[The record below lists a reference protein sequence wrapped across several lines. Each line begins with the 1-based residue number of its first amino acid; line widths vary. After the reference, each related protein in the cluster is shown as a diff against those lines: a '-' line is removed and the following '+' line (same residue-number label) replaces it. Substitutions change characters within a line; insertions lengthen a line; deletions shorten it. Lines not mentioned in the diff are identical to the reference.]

1 MKCLNYAH
9 LWIFI
14 KKIRFVWDCN
24 HWLFR
29 LKVWNYEMRVFV
41 CEIFLM
47 YMSWWGRMRPVY
59 GHFCCI
65 IYCTA
70 RMALWHGCMRACI
83 GWLYMWSVWMTWRV
97 KGHVY
102 EEMNTMAG
110 EGPWVWGMINLN
122 WACIYIALECAW
134 LHEVRARDE
143 PEHIHD
149 IEWIDLNWF
158 YWLFVCLLSS
168 FELTPSFYRHF

>member
-1 MKCLNYAH
+1 MDLYVSHFKNGFLIYMKCLNYAH

-14 KKIRFVWDCN
+14 EKIRFVWDCN
-24 HWLFR
+24 HWLFL

-47 YMSWWGRMRPVY
+47 YMSWWGRMRPMY

-70 RMALWHGCMRACI
+70 RMALWHGCMRAWT
-83 GWLYMWSVWMTWRV
+83 GWLCMWRMWMPWRA

-102 EEMNTMAG
+102 EEANTMVG
-110 EGPWVWGMINLN
+110 EGPWVLYGWLERSMHMHCIGMCMIAWG
-122 WACIYIALECAW
+122 
-134 LHEVRARDE
+134 
-143 PEHIHD
+143 
-149 IEWIDLNWF
+149 
-158 YWLFVCLLSS
+158 
-168 FELTPSFYRHF
+168 TG